1 MNKLQ
6 RQVSQTLMSP
16 TNAAYSMTSWRGP
29 YDQLM
34 ADEKIWAGSLMVQ
47 CNLLVHA
54 RKDCS
59 CLQTFQGWSWKTK
72 EWRRMLSVDRA
83 KSDTLGYDFL

>member
-6 RQVSQTLMSP
+6 RQVPQTLTSP
-16 TNAAYSMTSWRGP
+16 TNAAYSMASWRGP

-47 CNLLVHA
+47 CDLLEQSFSSMTLLVGT
-54 RKDCS
+54 
-59 CLQTFQGWSWKTK
+59 QTSIAAM
-72 EWRRMLSVDRA
+72 ENSVEIP
-83 KSDTLGYDFL
+83 